1 MSRTVSPRLGSDG
14 QPAPSRVARSSSGSR
29 RSAASISSTVPSA
42 TDGAF
47 APGMFATAMPS
58 ARRGV
63 DVDGV
68 HPGAQL
74 VHQPQ
79 PRRLLEVVAGDR
91 PQHVPDHLGVGQFA
105 IEGLVVV
112 LGAVPDVEPI
122 RLWRKE
128 FQ

>member
-14 QPAPSRVARSSSGSR
+14 QPLPSRVARSSAGSR

-42 TDGAF
+42 TEGAF

-58 ARRGV
+58 RVAV
-63 DVDGV
+63 STSMVFT
-68 HPGAQL
+68 PAPSL
-74 VHQPQ
+74 CTSSQPS
-79 PRRLLEVVAGDR
+79 RLLEVGTRDG
-91 PQHVPDHLGVGQFA
+91 PQHVPDHLGLGQLA
-105 IEGLVVV
+105 VEGVVV
-112 LGAVPDVEPI
+112 ILGAVADIEPI

>member
-14 QPAPSRVARSSSGSR
+14 QPLPSRVARSSSGSR

-42 TDGAF
+42 TEGAF

-58 ARRGV
+58 RVAVSTSMVFTPAPSLCTSRTV
-63 DVDGV
+63 
-68 HPGAQL
+68 GACSRSA
-74 VHQPQ
+74 P
-79 PRRLLEVVAGDR
+79 DMR
-91 PQHVPDHLGVGQFA
+91 PQHVPDHLGVGQLA
-105 IEGLVVV
+105 VERVVV
-112 LGAVPDVEPI
+112 ILGAVPDIEPI